1 MTLFGDHLGPAAGES
16 FTLQDGHVPFT
27 LAGLSLTVDG
37 MPAPLLYAQ
46 DHQVNFIA
54 PWALRTDGARVP
66 ICVTANAASSCLYA
80 RTVPNAAGFFFVNN
94 QIAAIN
100 QDGTVN
106 SPDHP
111 AHAGSYV
118 SLYFTGAGKLDG
130 STTDGGIA
138 GFQLQQVINA
148 NVTSSF
154 SFSPACVSSCS
165 TDVLF
170 VGAVPTLIYGANV
183 IIARVP
189 ENAPSDGQATVTVIV
204 LTFGKNSTLSTMV
217 GPLSVVP

>member
-16 FTLQDGHVPFT
+16 STMQEGHVPFT

-46 DHQVNFIA
+46 DNQVNFIA

-66 ICVTANAASSCLYA
+66 ICVTANATTSCLYA
-80 RTVPNAAGFFFVNN
+80 PTVPNAAGFFSVNN

-100 QDGTVN
+100 QDGTIN

-130 STTDGGIA
+130 STTDGGVA
-138 GFQLQQVINA
+138 GLQLQRVTNA
-148 NVTSSF
+148 NVTSDF
-154 SFSPACVSSCS
+154 FFSPACSACR
-165 TDVLF
+165 TEVLF
-170 VGAVPTLIYGANV
+170 VGAIPTLIYGANV
-183 IIARVP
+183 AIVRVP
-189 ENAPSDGQATVTVIV
+189 ENAPGNGKTTVEVTV
-204 LTFGKNSTLSTMV
+204 LTFGKNSTLTRMT
-217 GPLSVVP
+217 GTLSVVP